1 MSSDDLKYKANRLAL
16 ENGSKHELI
25 RVLIVKGFLDSPKD
39 TQTLLREIK
48 HTIGKKLKSIEIQTY
63 MRKFM
68 EAGIVQAIHHEGH
81 RGNYWVLA
89 SVRKDVALRQIGK
102 GENVLKLEESL
113 FSDQLLTR
121 VGKDF
126 EIEFED
132 LGHNFWKSGTC
143 TSFMLRKILEKLIFV
158 SFAKHNLEYKLDD
171 RTRPGFY
178 VGLESMIHL
187 ASSEKVNGTPF
198 LTGRT
203 AKEIRGIKF
212 LGDAAAH
219 NPLTNVDMKTII
231 PQMPFIITAFE
242 ELSMKL

>member
-1 MSSDDLKYKANRLAL
+1 MSSDDLKDKANRLAI

-25 RVLIVKGFLDSPKD
+25 CAVIVKGFLDSPKD
-39 TQTLLREIK
+39 TQALLKEIK
-48 HTIGKKLKSIEIQTY
+48 HTIGKKLKSNEIQTY
-63 MRKFM
+63 MKKFM
-68 EAGIVQAIHHEGH
+68 EAGIVQAIHHSGH

-89 SVRKDVALRQIGK
+89 SVRKDVALSQISK
-102 GENVLKLEESL
+102 GENVLKVEENL

-121 VGKDF
+121 VGRDF

-132 LGHNFWKSGTC
+132 LRHNFGKSGTC

-158 SFAKHNLEYKLDD
+158 SFAKHGLEHMLNDSS
-171 RTRPGFY
+171 RPGLY
-178 VGLESMIHL
+178 VGLENMIHL
-187 ASSEKVNGTPF
+187 ASSEKVNGKPF

-212 LGDAAAH
+212 LGDVAAH

-231 PQMPFIITAFE
+231 LQMPFIITAFE
-242 ELSMKL
+242 ELSIKL